1 MEDLRAENL
10 PASPPDRATRALEG
24 LVFAGAAAHALL
36 LSISTAG
43 MYIGLAVALGALVL
57 LAARGVPAR
66 SRGRLDLP
74 VLLLAGGAVFS
85 VIAGWL
91 AGSTPFDWRKSTSWF
106 VVLSPLVL
114 YSAIALPRA
123 RGAPAAEDEVRRRA
137 LWLLGA
143 WAAGSFA
150 PSALAWAQYATGFD
164 PLFALG
170 LRSAPVIAPAPMG
183 DGHFAAVGFFRW
195 YTALAH
201 NLLPPLCVAFAVAL
215 HGGTPARLRWL
226 LGLAVL
232 GASAAIVLTVSRAA
246 WATLVG
252 GVLLAVLLGGRGWR
266 WALAIAVAAGLGAAA
281 HPALRARVAAIGER
295 QAISDRQLIWSV
307 CGEMVRERPLTGW
320 GWGNVP
326 RASAPYWDR
335 IAPEF
340 PLRAW
345 CHDAFFTAWAE
356 GGPVLA
362 GALAAYW
369 VLLLAAFWRWRRA
382 GGLAGAAAAGAL
394 AGLAATLVN
403 SLVHDVFH
411 SAESALGLGFA
422 IAVAAALASG
432 GGRAPGGAAAR
443 PARAA
448 GGPQAESAS
457 R

>member
-1 MEDLRAENL
+1 MAEIRAENL

-24 LVFAGAAAHALL
+24 LAFVGAAAHALL
-36 LSISTAG
+36 LPISTAG
-43 MYIGLAVALGALVL
+43 MQIGLAVALGALLL
-57 LAARGVPAR
+57 LAARGRPGWSR
-66 SRGRLDLP
+66 SRLDLP
-74 VLLLAGGAVFS
+74 VLLLAGGAIFS
-85 VIAGWL
+85 VAAGWL
-91 AGSTPFDWRKSTSWF
+91 AGSTPIDWRKSTSWY

-114 YSAIALPRA
+114 FSAVALPRA
-123 RGAPAAEDEVRRRA
+123 RGGPGAEDEVRRRA

-143 WAAGSFA
+143 WALGSFA
-150 PSALAWAQYATGFD
+150 PSALAWVQYATGFD

-170 LRSAPVIAPAPMG
+170 LRDAPVVAPAPMG

-232 GASAAIVLTVSRAA
+232 GACAAIVLTVSRAA

-266 WALAIAVAAGLGAAA
+266 WALAIGLAAALGAAA

-295 QAISDRQLIWSV
+295 QAISDRQLIWRV
-307 CGEMVRERPLTGW
+307 CGEMVRDRPLAGW

-326 RASAPYWDR
+326 RASGPYWKR
-335 IAPEF
+335 IDPEWK
-340 PLRAW
+340 LHAW
-345 CHDAFFTAWAE
+345 CHNSLLTAWTE

-362 GALAAYW
+362 VALTGYW
-369 VLLLAAFWRWRRA
+369 ALLVAAFWRWRRG
-382 GGLAGAAAAGAL
+382 GGLSLAAAAGAL
-394 AGLAATLVN
+394 AALAATLVN

-411 SAESALGLGFA
+411 SSESALALGFA
-422 IAVAAALASG
+422 IAMAAAIAATGERDGSTAATPV
-432 GGRAPGGAAAR
+432 RSAP
-443 PARAA
+443 
-448 GGPQAESAS
+448 S
-457 R
+457 